1 MGGLA
6 AIERNW
12 VAALRD
18 PHHGDQAAADLHER
32 LRRGLAKSFGRQVSD
47 ADLDDLTQD
56 AVVHALSKLDA
67 FRGESQFITWAMAIG
82 VRVVL
87 GELRKRKHA
96 ARAFDQ
102 LVSDGADALGK
113 SLVPDSLQQRD
124 DASAVLYRA
133 IDEVLTPA
141 QREALLAKLGGLT
154 LMEIG
159 RRTGRG
165 RGALY
170 KLLHDARNK
179 LRTHLEQAGYGPHDL
194 LEDVSS

>member
-1 MGGLA
+1 MDGLA
-6 AIERNW
+6 ATERDW

-18 PHHGDQAAADLHER
+18 PQHGDQAAADLRER
-32 LRRGLAKSFGRQVSD
+32 LRRGLAKSFGRQLSD

-56 AVVHALSKLDA
+56 AVVRTLSKLDA
-67 FRGESQFITWAMAIG
+67 FRGESQFLTWAMAIG

-96 ARAFDQ
+96 ARAFEQ
-102 LVSDGADALGK
+102 IVSDGARAIGK
-113 SLVPDSLQQRD
+113 SLPESVQQRD
-124 DASAVLYRA
+124 DASAVLHRA
-133 IDEVLTPA
+133 IDEALTPI
-141 QREALLAKLGGLT
+141 QRDALLAKLGGLT

-170 KLLHDARNK
+170 KLLHDARKK
-179 LRTHLEQAGYGPHDL
+179 LRTHLEQAGYGPQDL

>member
-1 MGGLA
+1 VDGLA
-6 AIERNW
+6 ATERDW

-18 PHHGDQAAADLHER
+18 PQQGDEAAAELHER
-32 LRRGLAKSFGRQVSD
+32 LRKGLAKSFGRQLSD
-47 ADLDDLTQD
+47 ADIDDLTQD
-56 AVVHALSKLDA
+56 AVVRTLAKLDD
-67 FRGESQFITWAMAIG
+67 FRGDSQFLTWAMAIG

-102 LVSDGADALGK
+102 IVSDGADAVGK
-113 SLVPDSLQQRD
+113 SLAPESVQQHD
-124 DASAVLYRA
+124 DASAVLRRA
-133 IDEVLTPA
+133 IDEALTPT

-159 RRTGRG
+159 RRTGRS

-170 KLLHDARNK
+170 KLLHDGRKK
-179 LRTHLEQAGYGPHDL
+179 LRAHLEQAGFGPGDL
-194 LEDVSS
+194 LEDVTS

>member
-1 MGGLA
+1 MGESSA
-6 AIERNW
+6 SERDW

-18 PHHGDQAAADLHER
+18 PSLRDAAATELRDA
-32 LRRGLAKSFGRQVSD
+32 LRRGLARSFGRQLRD

-56 AVVHALSKLDA
+56 ALARTLDKLDA
-67 FRGESQFITWAMAIG
+67 FRGESKFLTWATAIA
-82 VRVVL
+82 VRVAL

-96 ARAFDQ
+96 NRAMDQ
-102 LVSDGADALGK
+102 VLADGRTALEGA
-113 SLVPDSLQQRD
+113 LAPQALQRD
-124 DASAVLYRA
+124 DARTVLRHAV
-133 IDEVLTPA
+133 DEALTDT

-170 KLLHDARNK
+170 KLLHDARKK
-179 LRTHLEQAGYGPHDL
+179 LRVHLEQAGYGPEDL
-194 LEDVSS
+194 LGEGSA

>member
-1 MGGLA
+1 MDGLA
-6 AIERNW
+6 ATERDW

-18 PHHGDQAAADLHER
+18 PQRGDDVAADLHAR
-32 LRRGLAKSFGRQVSD
+32 LRRGLAKSFGRQLTD

-56 AVVHALSKLDA
+56 AVVRTLSKLDD
-67 FRGESQFITWAMAIG
+67 FRGESQFVTWAMAIG

-102 LVSDGADALGK
+102 IVSDGAEAVGKAQAPEAL
-113 SLVPDSLQQRD
+113 QHD
-124 DASAVLYRA
+124 DASAVLHRA
-133 IDEVLTPA
+133 IDEALTPI

-159 RRTGRG
+159 RRTGRS

-170 KLLHDARNK
+170 KLLHDARKK
-179 LRTHLEQAGYGPHDL
+179 LRVHLEHAGVGPRDL
-194 LEDVSS
+194 LEDVTP